1 MKSTEYNKLIRDKMP
16 KYIEQRGQKAI
27 IEKLRDTDMIFYLN
41 LKLREELT
49 GYEDDRSVE
58 KIADI
63 VEVLYAILDYKGVS
77 LNKFEKIRAKRA
89 NTLGKY
95 KEKLLLKEVIEENL
109 SDASSQ

>member
-1 MKSTEYNKLIRDKMP
+1 MKSIKPNMLIRDKMP
-16 KYIEQRGQKAI
+16 KYIEQNGKKAI
-27 IEKLRDTDMIFYLN
+27 IEKLRETDMIFYLN

-77 LNKFEKIRAKRA
+77 ISQFEKIRTKRA
-89 NTLGKY
+89 NKLGRY
-95 KEKLLLKEVIEENL
+95 KEKLLLKDVIEEKL